1 MNTFSQKVVSPRQM
15 EYLTV
20 DSDFNIIEKS
30 FDVERFADCPDE
42 VTLGNDVRLGF
53 PELFGLEDIL
63 NDILEGRQISF
74 DLDGVARYLDNKPPL
89 YIDIHITKKQPVD
102 AQSNQLI
109 VFIKDVTSKSLLEQS
124 LVQNSN
130 ETHLQ
135 LNSIETYKDYL
146 DKILTSMPSF
156 LFVTNQKGVI
166 KTINRATKEL
176 FGYSEE
182 ELIEQSISIIF
193 PEEVLLHKF
202 PDYVNETTKSLTNIE
217 VVCQTKAGAKIVVAF
232 SSAVVQT
239 DIEDLE
245 NFIYIGRDITENQ
258 RLQQHQSAQY
268 AATNILSESTT
279 TQQAFPK
286 VLQAICESLQ
296 LDVGE
301 IWRPA
306 QDLETLAP
314 KSSNSQP
321 IILKCVE
328 TWAQPYVTSLAK
340 NVSQKLSSSLPSYI
354 WSSRSPQGINNI
366 NNNTK
371 IWQSELAL
379 INGMNSAFGFPLQ
392 DDQEIF
398 GVMIFWVQAVR
409 NCDQD
414 LLQVLTGIG
423 SQLVQFIKRKEAEAA
438 LLESEERYR
447 DLFENATDL
456 IQCVTADGRFVYV
469 NQAWR
474 ETLGYNEAEIAELK
488 IFDVIHPSYKS
499 QCIKIFQRVMGGE
512 KIERIQTQ
520 FITKSKELISLEGNI
535 NCKFVEGKP
544 TLTRG
549 IFRDITKRLE
559 TEAELR
565 HQRDQTEKLLLNIL
579 PSPIADRLKEQPG
592 TIADNLAEVTVMFA
606 DIVGFT
612 ELSAQTSPTEM
623 VELLNVIFSEFDHLA
638 ERHKL
643 EKIKTIGDAY
653 MVVGGLPNPQINHAQ
668 AIAEMALDMI
678 DTIAD
683 FCEQTGKDLSIRI
696 GINTGPVVAGVIG
709 IKKFTYDLWGDTVN
723 TASRMESHGVAGKI
737 QLTESTYRR
746 LQGQYNFEN
755 RGIISVKGKGEMN
768 TYFLKSRKKLKAPEC
783 LFPE

>member
-1 MNTFSQKVVSPRQM
+1 MNTSSQKVVSPRQM

-20 DSDFNIIEKS
+20 DCDFNILEKS
-30 FDVERFADCPDE
+30 LDVERFADCPDE
-42 VTLGNDVRLGF
+42 VTIGNDVRLGF

-63 NDILEGRQISF
+63 NDILAGQQVSF
-74 DLDGVARYLDNKPPL
+74 DLDGVSRYLDNKPPL

-102 AQSNQLI
+102 VHDNKLI
-109 VFIKDVTSKSLLEQS
+109 IFLKDVTSKSLLEQS

-135 LNSIETYKDYL
+135 LNSVETYKNYL

-156 LFVTNQKGVI
+156 LLVTNKKGII

-176 FGYSEE
+176 FGYSEA
-182 ELIEQSISIIF
+182 ELVEQSISLIF
-193 PEEVLLHKF
+193 PEEVLLHKSQA
-202 PDYVNETTKSLTNIE
+202 YANETNKSLTNVE

-232 SSAVVQT
+232 SGSVVQT
-239 DIEDLE
+239 DIDDLE
-245 NFIYIGRDITENQ
+245 DFIYIGRDITENQ

-268 AATNILSESTT
+268 AATTILSESTT
-279 TQQAFPK
+279 TKQAFQTL
-286 VLQAICESLQ
+286 LQALCESLD
-296 LDVGE
+296 LDLGE
-301 IWRPA
+301 IWTPE
-306 QDLETLAP
+306 QSLETLPP
-314 KSSNSQP
+314 KSSNALQCVATWRQP
-321 IILKCVE
+321 DITII
-328 TWAQPYVTSLAK
+328 AK
-340 NVSQKLSSSLPSYI
+340 NISEQFSLSLTNYI
-354 WSSRSPQGINNI
+354 LSSRSPKWVNNVNDVSNI
-366 NNNTK
+366 R
-371 IWQSELAL
+371 QSESSL
-379 INGMNSAFGFPLQ
+379 IEGMPSVFGFPLQ

-398 GVMIFWVQAVR
+398 GVMIFWTQAVR
-409 NCDQD
+409 NYDED

-488 IFDVIHPSYKS
+488 ILDVIHPIYKS
-499 QCIKIFQRVMGGE
+499 HCIKVFQRVMAGE
-512 KIERIQTQ
+512 KIERIQAQ
-520 FITKSKELISLEGNI
+520 FITKNQELISLEGNI

-544 TLTRG
+544 ALTRG

-638 ERHKL
+638 EKHEL

-668 AIAEMALDMI
+668 AIAEMALDML
-678 DTIAD
+678 DTIAA
-683 FCEQTGKDLSIRI
+683 FCKETGKDLSIRI

-737 QLTESTYRR
+737 QLTESTYKR
-746 LQGQYNFEN
+746 LQGQYKFKN
-755 RGIISVKGKGEMN
+755 RGKIIVKGKGEMN
-768 TYFLKSRKKLKAPEC
+768 TYFLINRK
-783 LFPE
+783 